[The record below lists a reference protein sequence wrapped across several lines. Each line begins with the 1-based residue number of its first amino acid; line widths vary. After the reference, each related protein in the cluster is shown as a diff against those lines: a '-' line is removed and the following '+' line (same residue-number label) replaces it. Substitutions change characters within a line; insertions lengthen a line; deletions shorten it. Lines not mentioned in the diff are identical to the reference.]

1 MINKLNSKRILMG
14 LYLFAIFVFTV
25 HFFIVGKGVYGD
37 GRYYYS
43 YLPSLL
49 IEHTLNFTNSFK
61 HLGIVSFLT
70 PLNLP
75 ANIYPIGP
83 AIIWVIPFFIVHV
96 LLMPFNANDGYNN
109 FYQFVIGI
117 WNITLV
123 FIGLYFLKKSLTK
136 LFSEKVAYLTVFTIF
151 LATNLLFYGAVD
163 VINSHS
169 VSFFASSLFLYFWL
183 NKKIKLSAIML
194 GLLVLIRPQDA
205 LFAILPLSSLIIE
218 KRTYIAKFLTI
229 TVISLFVF
237 LPQLFIWKLL
247 WGTWYLNPYLKVE
260 TFNFGSPHILGVLF
274 NSGDGLFLWTPIII
288 LCAIGLIKFALKN
301 KSLGIPFL
309 IISLGEL
316 YIVSS
321 WSVWWQGA
329 SFSGRMFVSILP
341 ILSIGL
347 AHLFN
352 QKQFQ
357 KIRIPIAVF
366 FSALN
371 IVLII
376 IFLKNF

>member
-1 MINKLNSKRILMG
+1 MIKKLNLQTIFIS
-14 LYLFAIFVFTV
+14 LYIFAIVVFIA
-25 HFFIVGKGVYGD
+25 HFILVGKAVYGD
-37 GRYYYS
+37 ARYYYS
-43 YLPSLL
+43 YLASLIIDHNL
-49 IEHTLNFTNSFK
+49 EFKNAFKYFGIEYFK
-61 HLGIVSFLT
+61 T
-70 PLNLP
+70 PLGNP

-83 AIIWVIPFFIVHV
+83 AIVWFLPFISVH
-96 LLMPFNANDGYNN
+96 LLLFPFNLNDGYNN
-109 FYQFVIGI
+109 IYQFIIGI

-136 LFSEKVAYLTVFTIF
+136 LFSEKIAYLTIFTIF
-151 LATNLLFYGAVD
+151 LTTNLLFYGAVD

-183 NKKIKLSAIML
+183 NKKIKLSAAML